1 MMVEDIGV
9 SLRAG
14 TAATIGREDTM
25 KVTIIGAGNMAR
37 GIGTRL
43 LSGGVD
49 LQILAPDAGEATS
62 LSQDL
67 AGGGG
72 SVAVGSA
79 ADPIEGDVVV
89 LATPYDGAIDV
100 VTTRAGDL
108 AGKIVVDITNPVDW
122 STMDSLVVPE
132 GSSAAQEIAMHLGEG
147 SRVVKAFNTT
157 FAGTLVA
164 GQVADQQLDVLLAGD
179 DEDAKAVVR
188 GMVEAAGM
196 RAVDIG
202 PLRRARQL
210 EELGFLHISIQ
221 DKLGTGYG
229 SAVKLIM
236 P

>member
-1 MMVEDIGV
+1 MTNV
-9 SLRAG
+9 S
-14 TAATIGREDTM
+14 
-25 KVTIIGAGNMAR
+25 IIGTGTMAQALSSVIGKGGTTVELIAHSEPGKAVTGDIVILAVPYPAVADVVAAR
-37 GIGTRL
+37 G
-43 LSGGVD
+43 D
-49 LQILAPDAGEATS
+49 Q
-62 LSQDL
+62 
-67 AGGGG
+67 
-72 SVAVGSA
+72 
-79 ADPIEGDVVV
+79 
-89 LATPYDGAIDV
+89 
-100 VTTRAGDL
+100 L
-108 AGKIVVDITNPVDW
+108 AGKIVVDITNPIDW

-132 GSSAAQEIAMHLGEG
+132 GSSAAQEIAKHLGGG